1 MKEMSGAQITMAFW
15 KSIMSTIPNFF
26 EVMERFKNYS
36 YYYDTVM
43 RDLKHTDEMVAV
55 TPPDE
60 LDQALE
66 LALQEKTIPFVKSTA
81 ETLPDDIKSSGF
93 YVYCCRTVDYDRI
106 YKVVQEIN
114 EKILADAEQTKEQ
127 TEEDKDTDEPEHSR
141 DEEKP
146 EKDDGKENDTDSEK
160 KQEQEGR
167 ETPDELEDGSE
178 SDTKNKKKQKKTYRE
193 E

>member
-1 MKEMSGAQITMAFW
+1 
-15 KSIMSTIPNFF
+15 
-26 EVMERFKNYS
+26 MERFKNYS

-43 RDLKHTDEMVAV
+43 RDLKHTDENGGCD
-55 TPPDE
+55 PPDE
-60 LDQALE
+60 LDQAPNWHYRRK
-66 LALQEKTIPFVKSTA
+66 QSHSSKSTA

-127 TEEDKDTDEPEHSR
+127 TEEDKDTDEPEHPETR
-141 DEEKP
+141 GKP

-160 KQEQEGR
+160 NRNRKVGKR
-167 ETPDELEDGSE
+167 RT
-178 SDTKNKKKQKKTYRE
+178 N
-193 E
+193 

>member
-1 MKEMSGAQITMAFW
+1 MKEMSGVQITMAFW

-106 YKVVQEIN
+106 YKVAQELMKRFSLMQN
-114 EKILADAEQTKEQ
+114 RQKNRQRKIRILMSPNT
-127 TEEDKDTDEPEHSR
+127 PETR
-141 DEEKP
+141 KNQKRMTVRKMTLIP
-146 EKDDGKENDTDSEK
+146 RKNRNRKVGKRRTN
-160 KQEQEGR
+160 
-167 ETPDELEDGSE
+167 
-178 SDTKNKKKQKKTYRE
+178 
-193 E
+193 